1 MREKRASREW
11 ARPGHKRLFDTALPN
26 DWSRLRAVLDKLATH
41 GRLLIVV
48 DQPTTI
54 GALPVTA
61 ARASGHNVAYPP
73 GLSMRHIADPYPG
86 QTETYA
92 RDAPA
97 IADTPPARHHITH
110 ARMVKYRWRSNEP
123 WTVRRPSQDF
133 KTSIDL
139 LTPG

>member
-92 RDAPA
+92 RDAPRHRRYPA
-97 IADTPPARHHITH
+97 RTPPHH
-110 ARMVKYRWRSNEP
+110 AR
-123 WTVRRPSQDF
+123 QDGQI
-133 KTSIDL
+133 SVEE
-139 LTPG
+139 